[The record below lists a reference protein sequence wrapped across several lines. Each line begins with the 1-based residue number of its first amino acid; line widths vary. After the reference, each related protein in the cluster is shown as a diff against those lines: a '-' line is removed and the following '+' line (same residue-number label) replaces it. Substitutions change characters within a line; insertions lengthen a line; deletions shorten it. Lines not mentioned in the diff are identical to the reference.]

1 MLRFHTCLEHFAAC
15 QISTCTW
22 LCNQNIQPE
31 KLITQGLQSLGLHH
45 WAVKVEVQNLLWWA
59 LKINQGKAAWWVFP
73 ALQGKLVTDW
83 EQTGSTTAADNT
95 NKLYSLIEKGKKKK
109 KNPHIMDQNHKHLLE
124 PTWTIFSKC
133 MKRVNPAEAA
143 MLSLPRG
150 FKGMISKYRY
160 IRCLENLPPVSL

>member
-31 KLITQGLQSLGLHH
+31 KLITQGLQSLGLHR

-83 EQTGSTTAADNT
+83 EQTGSTAAADNT

-109 KNPHIMDQNHKHLLE
+109 IHILWTKTISTYLNQLE
-124 PTWTIFSKC
+124 PSFPSVW
-133 MKRVNPAEAA
+133 
-143 MLSLPRG
+143 
-150 FKGMISKYRY
+150 KGWIQQKQQCSHCQGDLKGWFQNTD
-160 IRCLENLPPVSL
+160 I